1 MNQPIKNEIKADF
14 AINNDEIDKVSM
26 TIHKLREHLLSL
38 KDFEQISQ
46 IQDEILA
53 LLDIKKILYEANIVY
68 NPEEFVLI
76 DQMRI
81 KKSDYDKFFAL
92 LSKVSIEGLDIVKPL
107 REGDFLPG
115 TKNKIRVPR
124 EMKADESILE
134 YEDYLYN
141 FYQNNGYNLPP
152 REYVEGT
159 TVYKVREPYIHELYT
174 LKLTAD
180 GYNVGK
186 QYASRNPYYR
196 KMKRYYEEEQRK
208 ALEDNKTTKIYEGAY
223 VSTIAKTPLKVV
235 DSLLI
240 PTKFN
245 LLEQKS
251 IKDIVSG
258 KMIFKLPCE
267 KTIESSIGEEL
278 IPVSVPIETLNQNL
292 DEETDLINKYFN
304 LLDGYMKT
312 NEQIDGCLMESFTP
326 FNRRVS

>member
-38 KDFEQISQ
+38 KDLEQISQ

-81 KKSDYDKFFAL
+81 KKNDYDKFFAL
-92 LSKVSIEGLDIVKPL
+92 LSQVSIEGLDIVKPL

-124 EMKADESILE
+124 EMKDDESILE

-196 KMKRYYEEEQRK
+196 KMKRYYENEQRK
-208 ALEDNKTTKIYEGAY
+208 ALEDNKDLNKTTKIYEGAY
-223 VSTIAKTPLKVV
+223 VSTMPKKPLKVV

-251 IKDIVSG
+251 IKDIVMG
-258 KMIFKLPCE
+258 KRPYKILKPMDEANFN
-267 KTIESSIGEEL
+267 EEL
-278 IPVSVPIETLNQNL
+278 VPVVIDSLDQTLEN
-292 DEETDLINKYFN
+292 DEHTKI
-304 LLDGYMKT
+304 

-326 FNRRVS
+326 FNRRVA